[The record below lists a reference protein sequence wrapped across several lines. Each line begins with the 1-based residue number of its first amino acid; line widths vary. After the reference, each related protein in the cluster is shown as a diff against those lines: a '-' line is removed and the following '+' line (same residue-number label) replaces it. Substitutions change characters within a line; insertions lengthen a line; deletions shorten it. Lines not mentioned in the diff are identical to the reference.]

1 MRTRTFKLTAKE
13 EQALQVAYLHCQEGA
28 TRTRYQAVRLYG
40 NGYAVAEVMQICGC
54 SQRSLLDWCHR
65 YRTEGIAGLIDHRL
79 GGNSRR
85 LQALEIEELSQLMH
99 QYTPAQL
106 LGPAVTGDG
115 EHWCV
120 SDLRQVVC
128 KRYGVVYKSQ
138 TSYRTLLGSCHFSYQ
153 RAVKQY
159 KSRRER
165 KVMDFEEAL
174 EKNSST
180 QPKNGPTQS
189 F

>member
-1 MRTRTFKLTAKE
+1 MRTRTFKLTTSE
-13 EQALQVAYLHCQEGA
+13 EQALQVAYLHCQDGA

-40 NGYAVAEVMQICGC
+40 LGYAVAEVMQICGC

-65 YRTEGIAGLIDHRL
+65 YRAEGIAGLVDHRI

-85 LQALEIEELSQLMH
+85 LQPLEIEELSQLMH

-106 LGPAVTGDG
+106 LGPTVTGDG

-120 SDLRQVVC
+120 GALCQVVS
-128 KRYGVVYKSQ
+128 KRFGVVYQSQ
-138 TSYRTLLGSCHFSYQ
+138 TSYRTLLDRCHFSYQ
-153 RAVKQY
+153 RATKQY
-159 KSRRER
+159 KSRHER
-165 KVMDFEEAL
+165 TVMDFEEAL

-180 QPKNGPTQS
+180 RLRNGPPRP